1 MMIRYNKT
9 VPSVQVEAG
18 SVSGSISFRWMY
30 VCEREAAP
38 NATEVIAARWPLQ

>member
-1 MMIRYNKT
+1 MIKYNKT
-9 VPSVQVEAG
+9 VPSVQVEAS
-18 SVSGSISFRWMY
+18 SVSGSIAFRCMH